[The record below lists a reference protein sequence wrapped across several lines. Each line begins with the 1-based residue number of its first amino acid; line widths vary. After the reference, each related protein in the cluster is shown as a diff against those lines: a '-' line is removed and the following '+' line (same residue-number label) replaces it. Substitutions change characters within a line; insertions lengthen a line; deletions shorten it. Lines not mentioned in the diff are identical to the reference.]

1 MSSVYGKKRHR
12 QGCDTRRSCPPKRN
26 SVDPN
31 RNLNSV
37 LSFRPKCPADATTGG
52 PRGKPIG
59 GGHQNHWTIS
69 SSHLTNPTTTKSPAS
84 GTLQFSDTN
93 MKIQVSP
100 AALVALVAGS
110 IPPHAA
116 AQADR
121 MVKMCLF
128 YSAPSGH
135 ARSDPIIS
143 QE

>member
-59 GGHQNHWTIS
+59 GGHQNLLIS
-69 SSHLTNPTTTKSPAS
+69 QIRPSTTKSPAS